1 MDKILCHSQVN
12 FYIFSIVLKMEH
24 DYANYFGRVRS
35 HPNRR
40 RLSLGGNGQFYYQNQ
55 DFFSTTINESSG
67 GEDQHNLQNRE
78 DHLSNS
84 TRAFPASFNF
94 PQSRPP
100 ELEFSS
106 QSSRECDQDFTLQAN
121 VIRKVSLTQAQI

>member
-1 MDKILCHSQVN
+1 
-12 FYIFSIVLKMEH
+12 MEH

-40 RLSLGGNGQFYYQNQ
+40 RMSLGGNGQFYYQNQ

-67 GEDQHNLQNRE
+67 GEDQHNLQNKE
-78 DHLSNS
+78 DHLSNNNI
-84 TRAFPASFNF
+84 RAFPGSFDF

-100 ELEFSS
+100 EPEFSS
-106 QSSRECDQDFTLQAN
+106 QSSREWDQDFSLQAN
-121 VIRKVSLTQAQI
+121 VFRKVSLTEV